1 MLARRI
7 CSSVVLPLF
16 LAVSCVEKI
25 VLDPMEE
32 MPVVVNCV
40 LMTER
45 TTQEL
50 DLYYAKRPSETAYV
64 PITDAK
70 VVVRDASGNNY
81 PFQWN
86 GERWICDFVP
96 AYKTRYFLEIET
108 CDGKKITAETTMP
121 DNFILC
127 GTPFRGD
134 AFKTKSPEGHFI
146 PVYSANNV
154 CYFAINTPEKS
165 PGFRVYNGELYAWI
179 TAGDRLTT
187 DHRDADPFNILSGTW
202 KDLKRLTS
210 PYADYHYGNYS
221 FYGTLPLYKGF
232 IRIHQ
237 RDPFIGT
244 LWSFYNTNTL
254 MKYDKYCFILD
265 SDTEYPEIKE
275 DGSLEKNEYHVR
287 FLSEEYDAYLKDI
300 VNNQYVHSDELVQFY
315 SMEPVASNI
324 KGGLGVFGAETV
336 SSTPYFVSGV

>member
-70 VVVRDASGNNY
+70 VVVRDASGNSY

-86 GERWICDFVP
+86 GERWTSDFVP
-96 AYKTRYFLEIET
+96 VYKTRYFLEIET
-108 CDGKKITAETTMP
+108 RDGEKLSAETTVP
-121 DNFILC
+121 DNFLLV
-127 GTPFRGD
+127 GTPLYED
-134 AFKTKSPEGHFI
+134 CLPKSKSSGGHFI
-146 PVYSANNV
+146 QVYSPKNLFLFGKNA
-154 CYFAINTPEKS
+154 PDRLS
-165 PGFRVYNGELYAWI
+165 GFEPYNGELFAWI
-179 TAGDRLTT
+179 TAGARLST
-187 DHRDADPFNILSGTW
+187 DHVDADPFNILSGTW
-202 KDLKRLTS
+202 DDLQHHPS
-210 PYADYHYGNYS
+210 PFVNYLNHPS
-221 FYGTLPLYKGF
+221 NYISHLPIYKGF

-237 RDPFIGT
+237 MSPFIGT
-244 LWSFYNTNTL
+244 IW
-254 MKYDKYCFILD
+254 DPFIFFLD
-265 SDTEYPEIKE
+265 SDPENPGMKE
-275 DGSLEKNEYHVR
+275 DGSPEKNEYHVR
-287 FLSEEYDAYLKDI
+287 FLSKEYDAYFKDI
-300 VNNQYVHSDELVQFY
+300 VNNKYVHSDELAQFY
-315 SMEPVASNI
+315 SMEPVSCNI
-324 KGGLGVFGAETV
+324 NGGLGVFGAETV
-336 SSTPYFVSGV
+336 SSVSFYKEGY